1 MTTDQ
6 ITKKLSQIPVT
17 HIPLDQIKTDGKNP
31 NRMNDELF
39 QGLVQHIKDNG
50 ILNPI
55 VVTEDMLLADGEH
68 RLKAAKE
75 LGLETIPA
83 RIIPNDERLRRLIRQ
98 TMNKLRGHHDQDLD
112 AEEFRAL
119 IDLEGINQL
128 AGYLGED
135 TGDLL
140 KILDK
145 AITPKQDNPDDYDI
159 DAALEA
165 ASKATITKPGDLV
178 RMGDHI
184 LICGDS
190 TDPETWN
197 RLLEGQE
204 AEIMITDPPY
214 NVAYTGGTAKHLTI
228 MNDNMPREKF
238 RQFLLDFLKNAMQ
251 HVRGAQYIFMSSSEW
266 TTLADAF
273 EKAGGLW
280 STTIIWVKTHFVLSR
295 KDFHPQYEPLF
306 VGAIKE
312 LQKRKGAKASA
323 QPIIYGWRKGSTR
336 LHYDARVE
344 SDVWVAEKP
353 SRNEQHPTMKPVTL
367 YRKAIL
373 LSSRPLDI
381 VVDPFC
387 GSGSCVIACEQ
398 THRKARV
405 LELDPV
411 YCDVIINRWE
421 EYTGKKAERIHA

>member
-98 TMNKLRGHHDQDLD
+98 TMNKLRGQHDQELD
-112 AEEFRAL
+112 AEEYRAL

-197 RLLEGQE
+197 Q
-204 AEIMITDPPY
+204 
-214 NVAYTGGTAKHLTI
+214 
-228 MNDNMPREKF
+228 
-238 RQFLLDFLKNAMQ
+238 
-251 HVRGAQYIFMSSSEW
+251 SSSK
-266 TTLADAF
+266 D
-273 EKAGGLW
+273 
-280 STTIIWVKTHFVLSR
+280 R
-295 KDFHPQYEPLF
+295 K
-306 VGAIKE
+306 
-312 LQKRKGAKASA
+312 QKS
-323 QPIIYGWRKGSTR
+323 
-336 LHYDARVE
+336 
-344 SDVWVAEKP
+344 
-353 SRNEQHPTMKPVTL
+353 
-367 YRKAIL
+367 
-373 LSSRPLDI
+373 
-381 VVDPFC
+381 
-387 GSGSCVIACEQ
+387 
-398 THRKARV
+398 
-405 LELDPV
+405 
-411 YCDVIINRWE
+411 
-421 EYTGKKAERIHA
+421 